1 MSQVKKMRVFKL
13 TDSQLDLMLQSIR
26 RTKRTS
32 YERLRPESQK
42 DFDLMFEEV
51 VEPYNFWGE
60 LISPFFSVKI
70 FIYPKKLWL
79 LWMAEWMAK
88 NLM

>member
-26 RTKRTS
+26 NTKRTS
-32 YERLRPESQK
+32 YERLRAESQK

-51 VEPYNFWGE
+51 VEPYGS
-60 LISPFFSVKI
+60 IKI
-70 FIYPKKLWL
+70 FQG
-79 LWMAEWMAK
+79 
-88 NLM
+88 N

>member
-1 MSQVKKMRVFKL
+1 MNQVKKMRVFTL

-32 YERLRPESQK
+32 YERLKAEGQR

-51 VEPYNFWGE
+51 VTPYDG
-60 LISPFFSVKI
+60 I
-70 FIYPKKLWL
+70 KL
-79 LWMAEWMAK
+79 AGVTK
-88 NLM
+88 

>member
-1 MSQVKKMRVFKL
+1 MSQVKKMRVLKL

-26 RTKRTS
+26 RAKRTS

-51 VEPYNFWGE
+51 IEPYSF
-60 LISPFFSVKI
+60 
-70 FIYPKKLWL
+70 
-79 LWMAEWMAK
+79 
-88 NLM
+88 

>member
-13 TDSQLDLMLQSIR
+13 TDSQLELMLQSIR

-32 YERLRPESQK
+32 YKRLKCESKK

-51 VEPYNFWGE
+51 VEPYGSIKVFRGN
-60 LISPFFSVKI
+60 
-70 FIYPKKLWL
+70 
-79 LWMAEWMAK
+79 
-88 NLM
+88 

>member
-1 MSQVKKMRVFKL
+1 LFGITLGQIAHMTLKNYLKSGINQLIRRVKKMSQVKKMRVFKL

-32 YERLRPESQK
+32 YERLNTESQK

-51 VEPYNFWGE
+51 VEPYNF
-60 LISPFFSVKI
+60 
-70 FIYPKKLWL
+70 
-79 LWMAEWMAK
+79 
-88 NLM
+88 